1 MQRPD
6 PIHAVVFDFDG
17 LLADTETSWAIAEK
31 AMFTTRGMQ
40 YGERERG
47 LFLGTAVAETAAIMA
62 ACFDEPQPA
71 VLTEVLARAGVEL
84 QRSAPAMPGAAALL
98 SGLRGKVPYAVASNT
113 PRDLLE
119 LSLVGS
125 GLAPLVEIVVA
136 GDEVPRGKPAPDVY
150 LKACALLDVE
160 PARAVAI
167 EDSVTGATAA
177 RAAGLWV
184 AMIPSGP
191 ADASAADQF
200 LSSLE
205 DAELLSWFD

>member
-1 MQRPD
+1 MR
-6 PIHAVVFDFDG
+6 
-17 LLADTETSWAIAEK
+17 
-31 AMFTTRGMQ
+31 
-40 YGERERG
+40 
-47 LFLGTAVAETAAIMA
+47 
-62 ACFDEPQPA
+62 
-71 VLTEVLARAGVEL
+71 
-84 QRSAPAMPGAAALL
+84 
-98 SGLRGKVPYAVASNT
+98 N
-113 PRDLLE
+113 
-119 LSLVGS
+119 GS